1 MASREV
7 KVTINGEEHVSEAA
21 AQAEGGLTGL
31 INKVPGWAVAA
42 GALAGAF
49 EAIKTAVGA
58 VKDYVVESFAAFDTF
73 AASNRKLEA
82 QSKLTGVSLT
92 ELRAIA
98 ERARTE
104 FGLNATVANDLATT
118 VAKYA
123 SRAGDAT
130 QANKLMAAALDLG
143 AASGLTAAESME
155 ALEQGLRGQDEGF
168 DKLLGKNPST
178 LWKEYADANGLA
190 VGKMTDTQK
199 RMAELTA
206 VVEAG
211 NVVVGSYADRI
222 GTGAGQTEQL
232 NNKLDMAKAQFGE
245 ALQPVRIL
253 VVQGL
258 SVLLETLTPL
268 LVMLGRVAN
277 FIGEVFVGSFQLAR
291 SAVGGVVEG
300 IGKLT
305 GNTALEE
312 WGKKQAAA
320 FPEFVKQ
327 LQDMEGAHNKVSDAA
342 TNSGK
347 AHKLAAIEI
356 KASVNDT
363 AAATKKAKDE
373 EKAYWASYEAALK
386 TVMAQLKEETR
397 LYILRLK
404 ELNPAAKEAFDTIQ
418 ADAFNKSLQDVKKAA
433 DDAFA
438 AIKQHNTLPPLT
450 SQHHAALQLTGDK
463 LATAARATLD
473 WGDTFGILDD
483 KTKNALNSVINLAAA
498 LPKALAGDFTS
509 IAGVIGAVG
518 SLVQG
523 VTAGDAERRALLK
536 DNTRAL
542 DKLRED
548 GVSLS
553 NKASGETIA
562 KAKELFAPGF
572 AESLAAIAATP
583 NHGDVRAMDAL
594 NAALA
599 KMGLRVSD
607 LDKLAQD
614 VGVGIRDKNGNISF
628 DALVSLVRGINTPGF
643 GTSIGQSFSDQLQFF
658 RDSQTLSGA
667 SGATKVKD
675 LLAYLRDV
683 GGVSALNGLDFSDPT
698 KLASS
703 LFNLRASLNNPGFD
717 PAKLGK
723 LTGTQFSD
731 LLLELIPQLQSGDV
745 TSGVGAPS
753 TGDTVNVPGLGSVP
767 SSAADALTTAI
778 TAQTDALAVY
788 HTDSLGFFSRIA
800 DATEGS
806 WLELKAIRGILE
818 FFNPSRDRMS
828 AIIDS
833 QLETTRQSLAT
844 TMGIGGSF

>member
-473 WGDTFGILDD
+473 WGDTFGVLDD
-483 KTKNALNSVINLAAA
+483 QTKNALNSVINLAQA

-518 SLVQG
+518 SLVSQ
-523 VTAGDAERRALLK
+523 VTASDAARRELLRT
-536 DNTRAL
+536 NNARLAELNETM
-542 DKLRED
+542 D
-548 GVSLS
+548 GMSLNIS
-553 NKASGETIA
+553 GNDLGKASSFLSSLVPQIKGRGAETAFPIILDELSKFGLTLPKIEEIA
-562 KAKELFAPGF
+562 RNLG
-572 AESLAAIAATP
+572 IA
-583 NHGDVRAMDAL
+583 L
-594 NAALA
+594 
-599 KMGLRVSD
+599 K
-607 LDKLAQD
+607 
-614 VGVGIRDKNGNISF
+614 DKNGNLSVEAFSQLFEAIKK
-628 DALVSLVRGINTPGF
+628 INPGAIAQ
-643 GTSIGQSFSDQLQFF
+643 TFSSQLDFF
-658 RDSQTLSGA
+658 KESQRLSGA
-667 SGATKVKD
+667 SGLTQFKD
-675 LLAYLRDV
+675 LATFVQNV
-683 GGVSALNGLDFSDPT
+683 GGASAFNGLDFSDPS
-698 KLASS
+698 KAREQ
-703 LFNLRASLNNPGFD
+703 LFNLFARFNNGGVS
-717 PAKLGK
+717 AAELGR
-723 LTGTQFSD
+723 LTPQQFKDIVVSIIDGLDGLGTS
-731 LLLELIPQLQSGDV
+731 SGNV
-745 TSGVGAPS
+745 SGGTDAGGS
-753 TGDTVNVPGLGSVP
+753 VNVPGVGSVP

-778 TAQTDALAVY
+778 TAQTDAQAEY
-788 HTDSLGFFSRIA
+788 HTSSLAIFTTIA
-800 DATEGS
+800 DNTGRTADGVWAIANFIGASTGTVSRAATAVDT
-806 WLELKAIRGILE
+806 EL
-818 FFNPSRDRMS
+818 DRVR
-828 AIIDS
+828 
-833 QLETTRQSLAT
+833 TSLAT
-844 TMGIGGSF
+844 TLGLGGSF